1 MSDDSVIYDVEWIK
15 TARYRCKVCH
25 IYASVEDF
33 LNNEPCRSCNN
44 TRLGKQGKK
53 KIPIYNVRVTSIDRK
68 LRSYQEYTMKKIE
81 DQRKLGFIVEIQ

>member
-1 MSDDSVIYDVEWIK
+1 MSEDSVIYDVEWIK

-44 TRLGKQGKK
+44 TRQGKQGKK

-81 DQRKLGFIVEIQ
+81 QQRKLGFIVEIQ